1 MNTHL
6 HKVKNLLRSL
16 SFISVLCLSL
26 IITVKAADGV
36 LSVNSISVVKGSAIA
51 NTLYVDGWQ
60 WLFDITLP
68 ANEPTLRMRF
78 SDWFNGTST
87 IASGDNMRYYSQY
100 SINAS
105 TSLSAALISGASST
119 YGDIL
124 IFATSTDLDLLTDG
138 IQTRVMVEAKVPLGS
153 SGSNYHSTYGLKSL
167 PVNVETLVDFPSGRT
182 DSPASY
188 SLSGGSGNNV
198 IWHKNINISN
208 GSAKIFG
215 MTLKKTGSANDT
227 TFSNFILKI
236 DGVAIANASALNASH
251 DVVFDLSAS
260 PYLLTP
266 GLKSVDVSTTL
277 DTASVGRNFRFSL
290 QSSSDISVE
299 DALVPGVP
307 LTVTSNLG
315 GIANNL
321 SSGNISFNS
330 LILVSATNNKLNNS
344 VISGG
349 SGVVIASYTM
359 RAYNESAV
367 INNLTFSPAMSSM
380 VTTDSTTNNLSNV
393 GLYVNGNRVGTSQTI
408 ISGSN
413 FTFSGLSADFIVG
426 SEASTTVEIRA
437 DIKTVNGIAYSSGN
451 IKVDMLAAID
461 NASGA
466 ASGGVRST
474 TYLAGQ
480 TMTVAEHGVQLIA
493 ASFSPTVMSTNTTG
507 YKIGSYTISA
517 GNADGVTVSTA
528 YVTLSGS
535 IVNNNNINNLV
546 IKNGNNVLG
555 VYGSIF
561 AGISSIFP
569 MGLSIATSSS
579 ITLDLY
585 VDVLGSAISGESLS
599 SNMYIFGQ
607 TSSSLVTVTSPIVN
621 GPNITLP

>member
-1 MNTHL
+1 MYKYIY
-6 HKVKNLLRSL
+6 KVKNLLRSL
-16 SFISVLCLSL
+16 TFISVLCLAF

-36 LSVNSISVVKGSAIA
+36 LSVNRISVAKGSAIA
-51 NTLYVDGWQ
+51 NSSYVDGWQ
-60 WLFDITLP
+60 WKFDITLP
-68 ANEPTLRMRF
+68 SSEPTLRMRF

-105 TSLSAALISGASST
+105 TSLSAASISGASST

-124 IFATSTDLDLLTDG
+124 IFATSSDLDLSTDG
-138 IQTRVMVEAKVPLGS
+138 IQVEVTVEAKVPLGS

-236 DGVAIANASALNASH
+236 DGTPVANVVALNASH

-266 GLKSVDVSTTL
+266 GLKSLDVVTTL

-290 QSSSDISVE
+290 QNASGISVE

-330 LILVSATNNKLNNS
+330 LILISATNNKLNNS

-408 ISGSN
+408 ISGNN

-437 DIKTVNGIAYSSGN
+437 DIKTINGIPYSSGN
-451 IKVDMLAAID
+451 IKVDMVSAID

-466 ASGGVRST
+466 ASGGIRST
-474 TYLAGQ
+474 AYLAGQ
-480 TMTVAEHGVQLIA
+480 TMAVAEHGVQLIA

-535 IVNNNNINNLV
+535 MINNGNINSLTL
-546 IKNGNNVLG
+546 KNGNSVLG
-555 VYGSIF
+555 VYGSVL